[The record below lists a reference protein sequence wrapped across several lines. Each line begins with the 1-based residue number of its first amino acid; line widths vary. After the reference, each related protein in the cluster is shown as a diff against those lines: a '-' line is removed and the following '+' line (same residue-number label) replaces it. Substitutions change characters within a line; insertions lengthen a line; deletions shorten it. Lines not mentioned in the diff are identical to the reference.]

1 MVRQGSILVLAVAVV
16 LVLATAQAPAV
27 GASFTF
33 GSNNDGD
40 GGFTTD
46 KQNGSWSVE
55 PEALQFEHAYGSPA
69 NASALKQLSVDT
81 TPGNTYEVS
90 LETTVV
96 NNGNG
101 NSNRYGVVLFGDDTS
116 CTSTVPVTVIFSYN
130 HYDNPASRSLR
141 IRTGGIHG
149 TSQADVGWT
158 GLGGH
163 DADGVTYTLT
173 GTIAYVGT
181 DIELAFQ
188 VTDGT
193 TTSDTVTYSVPAAS
207 YTGEYLGIGSRA
219 EDLARFDHKSFSL
232 VLQQSTVIPEP
243 LTACAVLGGLL
254 GIGGYL
260 RRRRMRLS

>member
-1 MVRQGSILVLAVAVV
+1 MFRQAPTIGVAIALV
-16 LVLATAQAPAV
+16 LVLGTAQAPAV
-27 GASFTF
+27 AASFTF

-46 KQNGSWSVE
+46 EQNGSWTLE
-55 PEALQFEHAYGSPA
+55 PEALQFEHANGSPA

-101 NSNRYGVVLFGDDTS
+101 NSNRYGVVLFGDNTS
-116 CTSTVPVTVIFSYN
+116 CTSTVPLTVIFSYN
-130 HYDNPASRSLR
+130 NYDNPSSRSLR
-141 IRTGGIHG
+141 IRTGGING
-149 TSQADVGWT
+149 TSQADVVWT

-181 DIELAFQ
+181 DINLAFQ

-193 TTSDTVTYSVPAAS
+193 TTSDTVSYSVSSAS
-207 YTGEYLGIGSRA
+207 YTGEYFGIGSRA
-219 EDLARFDHKSFSL
+219 EDLATFDHKSFSL
-232 VLQQSTVIPEP
+232 VPQQSTVIPEP
-243 LTACAVLGGLL
+243 LTGCAVLGALASV
-254 GIGGYL
+254 GGYL
-260 RRRRMRLS
+260 RRRRVRLP